1 MNYYG
6 RIYVYNVISLRR
18 AWDVNELIQS
28 MTGFGQALRAFN
40 DYQLQVEVKSVNH
53 RYLEMTIRLPREW
66 GRLEDALKQKLRAHL
81 QRGKIDAFVS
91 IVNQSSDKSSV
102 TLDWSLA
109 EAYYNAAQQLRTRFG
124 LPDTLTIQDFLQIP
138 ELIKLGDTPIEND
151 PLVQEQ
157 VLICLSDALVEMQT
171 MRIAEGEFLQKDLA
185 GRLKVLQHLHQ
196 SMHDLAP
203 KVMEQYR
210 QKLQIRMQAV
220 MDGMTFDEQR
230 LIQEVM
236 LHTDRTNVDEELT
249 RLDSHFQQFNQ
260 LLQVSEPVGRK
271 LDFLLQEMNREVNTI
286 GSKANDSDL
295 INDVVEMKAELEKM
309 REQVQNIQ

>member
-1 MNYYG
+1 
-6 RIYVYNVISLRR
+6 
-18 AWDVNELIQS
+18 
-28 MTGFGQALRAFN
+28 MTGFGQASRAFN
-40 DYQLQVEVKSVNH
+40 DYLIQIEIKSVNH
-53 RYLEMTIRLPREW
+53 RYLEMTVRLPREW
-66 GRLEDALKQKLRAHL
+66 ARLEEAVKLKLRGFL

-91 IVNQSSDKSSV
+91 IVHQKSGNNEV
-102 TLDWSLA
+102 ELDWSLA

-138 ELIKLGDTPIEND
+138 ELIKLGDSIKEND

-157 VLICLSDALVEMQT
+157 VLICLEHALVEMQA
-171 MRIAEGEFLQKDLA
+171 MRQTEGNHLQNDLA
-185 GRLKVLQHLHQ
+185 ARLTGLQTIHQ
-196 SMHDLAP
+196 SMHYLAP
-203 KVMEQYR
+203 KVIEQYR
-210 QKLQIRMQAV
+210 QKLRIRIQAV
-220 MDGMTFDEQR
+220 MEGISFDEQK

-236 LHTDRTNVDEELT
+236 YHADRTNIDEELT
-249 RLDSHFQQFNQ
+249 RLDSHFQQFKH
-260 LLQVSEPVGRK
+260 LLQVGEPVGRK